1 LGNKKIVFVMIIVSS
16 GSGTVTN
23 INTTAPLSG
32 GPITTSGTITTAMAT
47 NKLIGRSTS
56 GTGVMEEITV
66 GSGLSLTSG
75 TLSSSGGTTAAG
87 NTNEIQYNNGGA
99 FAANSNFNWIIA
111 DNRLLLGI
119 ENTADINSRM
129 VVIGKGVSTN
139 NTFVIHNSTGTNN
152 ALVVKDNGFIGF
164 GALPYSATLKYRFNV
179 GTNANLSIHNP
190 SGTITRLQA
199 VNDIASSATPLHFN
213 GDSLIFEQATN
224 EYGKLDN
231 TQWRFQ
237 NLPFNIN
244 QSIATSG
251 AVSLLNLNNTNNQVA
266 TSILNF
272 TIAGNNL
279 AQLRAEAT
287 AGDDNVQIRVT
298 NSSGTLIEPIR
309 FQGTGN
315 VLIGTTTDIAT
326 SILTLN
332 STTKGFLPPRMT
344 TVERDA
350 ISSPAAGLIIYNTT
364 TNKLN
369 LFTTAWEAVTSL

>member
-1 LGNKKIVFVMIIVSS
+1 MIIVSS

>member
-1 LGNKKIVFVMIIVSS
+1 MIIVSS

-66 GSGLSLTSG
+66 GSGLTLTSG
-75 TLSSSGGTTAAG
+75 TLSSSGGATAAG
-87 NTNEIQYNNGGA
+87 NTNEIQFNNGGA
-99 FAANSNFNWIIA
+99 FGASSNFDWIIA
-111 DNRLLLGI
+111 DNRLLLGT

-164 GALPYSATLKYRFNV
+164 GALPYSATNKYRFNV
-179 GTNANLSIHNP
+179 GTDANLSIYNP
-190 SGTITRLQA
+190 SGTITRLQG
-199 VNDIASSATPLHFN
+199 VNDAANNGTPLHLN
-213 GDSLIFEQATN
+213 GNPLIFEQATT
-224 EYGKLDN
+224 EYVRLDG
-231 TQWRFQ
+231 TQFRIQ
-237 NLPFNIN
+237 NVAFNVN
-244 QSIATSG
+244 QSIGSGG

-272 TIAGNNL
+272 TIAGGNL

-287 AGDDNVQIRVT
+287 AGDDNVQIRVA
-298 NSSGTLIEPIR
+298 NSSGTLVEAAR

-315 VLIGTTTDIAT
+315 VLIGTTTDVAS

-332 STTKGFLPPRMT
+332 STTKGFLPPRMST
-344 TVERDA
+344 SDINNISTPATGLTV
-350 ISSPAAGLIIYNTT
+350 YNTT
-364 TNKLN
+364 ENKICFYDGTIWKKVNDSN
-369 LFTTAWEAVTSL
+369 L